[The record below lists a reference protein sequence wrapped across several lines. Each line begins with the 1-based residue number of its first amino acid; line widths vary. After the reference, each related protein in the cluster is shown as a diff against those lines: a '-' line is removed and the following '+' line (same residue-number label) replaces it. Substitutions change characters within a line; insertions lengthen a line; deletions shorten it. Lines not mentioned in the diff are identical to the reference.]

1 MIHWTTWELL
11 AATWFWDP
19 SIFTGSGLLLLIYWK
34 WGRPHA
40 RRQTVFFVSGV
51 LVMVFA
57 LVSPL
62 ETLGDTYLFSAHMLQ
77 HLLLLLVT
85 PPLLLSGLPKA
96 AVQRIFDR
104 PFWGRV
110 EGILKRPFIAWPTGV
125 ITVWVWHIPALY
137 NATLANEQI
146 HILEHL
152 LFLVTATIFW
162 WPVLSPLRQSRIQPL
177 AIIPYLF
184 AAAVASS
191 ALGILLTFAP
201 PGLYPAYVY
210 PLDELG
216 ALPLI
221 REGWGLSVAVDQ
233 QIGGLLMWVPGSL
246 VYLSGIILAL
256 ARWYSTPEADN
267 FAPAELA
274 QG

>member
-19 SIFTGSGLLLLIYWK
+19 SIFIGSTLLLLIYWK
-34 WGRPHA
+34 WGRPRS
-40 RRQTVFFVSGV
+40 RRQTIFFVSGV
-51 LVMVFA
+51 LVMVLA

-85 PPLLLSGLPKA
+85 PPLLLLGLPQA
-96 AVQRIFDR
+96 AAQRIVDE
-104 PFWGRV
+104 PFFGLV
-110 EGILKRPFIAWPTGV
+110 EGVLKRPYIAWPLGV
-125 ITVWVWHIPALY
+125 ITIWVWHIPALY
-137 NATLANEQI
+137 NAALADEQI

-152 LFLVTATIFW
+152 LFMATAVIFW
-162 WPVLSPLRQSRIQPL
+162 WPILAPLPASRIPPL
-177 AIIPYLF
+177 AVIPYLF
-184 AAAVASS
+184 AAAAASS
-191 ALGILLTFAP
+191 VLGILLTFTP
-201 PGLYPAYVY
+201 PGLYPAYLY

-221 REGWGLSVAVDQ
+221 RDGWGLSPTSDQ

-256 ARWYSTPEADN
+256 ARWYSAPDEDN
-267 FAPAELA
+267 FDPTLA
-274 QG
+274 GAA